1 MDQKLKE
8 RLVGAIV
15 LVVLVVLVVPS
26 LLTGPRS
33 PPKDPVDETQIRT
46 TTIILSQPQGS
57 VVPEAAAA
65 PDSAAEPPAV
75 ADPSFKPAG
84 DPETVA
90 AAPVTQMAPKLAAP
104 KGGTVLPQPSL
115 AVSATPPS
123 VGPAVAAGK
132 PTGSVSSGAESQPGG
147 PSNAKGAQPPT
158 DKPAPVPVPALLAP
172 HAAQSEAAAKMAHP
186 QPAPGPALAARGN
199 PTPVPSAP
207 VVVAQAAVQAK
218 RPTPLPKAEPNPLP
232 KPSSKSSPLDATG
245 GWVVQLGSFSSKE
258 NAEKLVHELKAKK
271 FKAFVSQYRGN
282 GKILWRVRVGPEQ
295 DHSRIQRIAERLAA
309 DGHNGT
315 VAPAQ

>member
-84 DPETVA
+84 DLETVA
-90 AAPVTQMAPKLAAP
+90 AAPVTQVAP

-115 AVSATPPS
+115 AVPATPPS

-132 PTGSVSSGAESQPGG
+132 PTGSVSSGAESQPSG

-158 DKPAPVPVPALLAP
+158 DKPAPVPALFAP

-186 QPAPGPALAARGN
+186 QPGPALAARGN

-218 RPTPLPKAEPNPLP
+218 RPTPLPKEEPNPLP